1 MDRFFIPMKCLKL
14 GVLIFLFVTVQPEVL
29 GVIISSGDG
38 IGNTTAPADDPGWSN
53 VGARGSS
60 LSGVY
65 LGNRWVLTGFHVGA
79 GSLTLGGTTYSA
91 EAGTSVRLT
100 NPGGL
105 GLSANTDLL
114 MYQLSTDPL
123 LPSLTISSSNPA
135 TGTDVTLIGNGRNR
149 SATKTFW
156 DDATNPW
163 TETIEA
169 GSDREGFKY
178 DSGNTMRWGENTIG
192 DIGGNVLVNVDAGFG
207 NVLSLF
213 TVFDEIGKTH
223 EAHAATGDSGGAMFL
238 KNGASWELA
247 GIMLA
252 VSSITGQP
260 GSTAVF
266 GNGTFAASLAVYRD
280 QINTIMAV
288 PEPHE
293 WMLASLLLCG
303 GVIYFR
309 RQCFVA

>member
-1 MDRFFIPMKCLKL
+1 M
-14 GVLIFLFVTVQPEVL
+14 

-38 IGNTTAPADDPGWSN
+38 SGNTTAPADDPGWSN
-53 VGARGSS
+53 VGARGS

-79 GSLTLGGTTYSA
+79 GSLTLNGTTYGA

-114 MYQLSTDPL
+114 MYQLDTDPL
-123 LPSLTISSSNPA
+123 LPSLTISSAFPA
-135 TGTDVTLIGNGRNR
+135 SGTDVALIGNGRNR
-149 SATKTFW
+149 AEDKTFW

-163 TETIEA
+163 TETPEA
-169 GSDREGFKY
+169 GSDQEGFKW
-178 DSGNTMRWGENTIG
+178 DSGNTMRWGENAVG

-207 NVLSLF
+207 DVLSLF
-213 TVFDEIGKTH
+213 TVFDKTGKTH
-223 EAHAATGDSGGAMFL
+223 EAHAATGDSGGGMFL

-252 VSSITGQP
+252 ITTSTGQP
-260 GSTAVF
+260 GSTAAF
-266 GNGTFAASLAVYRD
+266 GNITIAASLPVYRN
-280 QINTIMAV
+280 QINAIMAV
-288 PEPHE
+288 PEPHD
-293 WMLASLLLCG
+293 WMLVSLVLCG
-303 GVIYFR
+303 VVVYLKRCGAMV
-309 RQCFVA
+309 